1 MGNTL
6 RRWGREL
13 REDCCSRQSGQRRG
27 KGAKGEGGKKGDC
40 LGWSKVLGI
49 FFENSLTH
57 WKYNDEAKRFPD
69 KKGTRS
75 RVLSRG
81 LFAKTLFPTL
91 WLMVFF
97 TISSPYLF
105 LTSRSFI
112 WRSPAFLLFFFR
124 LIPLLP
130 YIPFFHLFSPFS
142 YLILFPS
149 PPYYTP
155 YLSPFPSLSQAHFFF
170 PAFLILSAK
179 KSLGTMAA
187 FRSRR

>member
-1 MGNTL
+1 MGSKL
-6 RRWGREL
+6 RDGEGGSSVKTAVRGSLSRE
-13 REDCCSRQSGQRRG
+13 RRG
-27 KGAKGEGGKKGDC
+27 KGVEGGGKKGGC
-40 LGWSKVLGI
+40 LGRSKVLGI

-75 RVLSRG
+75 RVLSRE

-112 WRSPAFLLFFFR
+112 WRSPAFLLFFSFR
-124 LIPLLP
+124 PPLFP
-130 YIPFFHLFSPFS
+130 YLTLLFHLFSPFS

-149 PPYYTP
+149 PPNYAH
-155 YLSPFPSLSQAHFFF
+155 YLSPHSSLS
-170 PAFLILSAK
+170 LSH
-179 KSLGTMAA
+179 SL
-187 FRSRR
+187 FSRF